1 MAVSGKG
8 KCGYESD
15 SSFTVEGINIDK
27 REEPYQLRSK
37 AMEDDMD
44 TLIDGQSSGKHQKD
58 KRRGK
63 SADRGRQTSD
73 GLEFHTPGPSSGTKQ
88 MMAATEPDGMQA
100 MQQMLTAMLQLQM
113 DNDRR

>member
-8 KCGYESD
+8 NCGYESD

-37 AMEDDMD
+37 VMEDDID

-58 KRRGK
+58 RRRGK
-63 SADRGRQTSD
+63 SAD
-73 GLEFHTPGPSSGTKQ
+73 
-88 MMAATEPDGMQA
+88 
-100 MQQMLTAMLQLQM
+100 
-113 DNDRR
+113 